1 MAAAGR
7 KVGEGGGGSACR
19 LSVGKSEGK
28 RPFGRHRHR
37 RKDNI
42 SVVIKK
48 NRVMDFALDKSD
60 LRLGTSGGAGSFGQG
75 NDTWG

>member
-7 KVGEGGGGSACR
+7 KLGGGERKSACR

-37 RKDNI
+37 RNDNI

-48 NRVMDFALDKSD
+48 K
-60 LRLGTSGGAGSFGQG
+60 
-75 NDTWG
+75 